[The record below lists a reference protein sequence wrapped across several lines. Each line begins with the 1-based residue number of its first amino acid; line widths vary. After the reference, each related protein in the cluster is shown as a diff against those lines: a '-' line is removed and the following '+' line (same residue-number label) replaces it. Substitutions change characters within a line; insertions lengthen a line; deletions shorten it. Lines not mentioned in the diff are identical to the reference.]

1 MKRSAIGLPPLDER
15 EAVEGWRTQNQQ
27 ATHYPQFSG
36 GRTGPGCGANTH
48 YRPDQLTID
57 VAYRPAMSGLSVW
70 FDEEGDFL
78 ELTREPDTGFFVDRG
93 DGVFERVTEDGET
106 IGFAVLNVS
115 SRKQRELPFDIT
127 FEPQPS
133 DA

>member
-1 MKRSAIGLPPLDER
+1 
-15 EAVEGWRTQNQQ
+15 
-27 ATHYPQFSG
+27 
-36 GRTGPGCGANTH
+36 
-48 YRPDQLTID
+48 
-57 VAYRPAMSGLSVW
+57 MSGLSVW

-106 IGFAVLNVS
+106 IGFAVFNVS
-115 SRKQRELPFDIT
+115 SRKQRELPFDVT